1 MERPDECAD
10 APAEPR
16 LDAPR
21 ELSICVWRPE
31 L

>member
-1 MERPDECAD
+1 MLED
-10 APAEPR
+10 APAELR